1 MYISFNQSVTV
12 INRQQV
18 KSVSVCVFALGLL
31 LSNLERLLG
40 VFMYRFK
47 YTCYTRSYIFKLF

>member
-18 KSVSVCVFALGLL
+18 KSVCVCGVELL
-31 LSNLERLLG
+31 LSNLERLLE